1 MIRPETVHQI
11 KEDLLMTSDS
21 IALIAERYHVSK
33 ATVNNIN
40 TGKSHKEQILYP
52 IRELNNNYFT
62 DNEVAFIRKLSQEG
76 YSAKQIHIIVTK
88 GAYSTISNIISYKT
102 RPENY
107 VYNYDQFLEER
118 REVFDFIAEPHEE
131 LINQFTDSI
140 TMEDAVYIKLLGRF
154 MANLIDTLEIF
165 LPIIESEMIGYEFPI
180 ESKDDLA
187 RYLEWGGSAFSMI
200 WWVKSIFNNKINN
213 LNEQPI
219 HYNDFPVAKFKE
231 VDETIN
237 LIIIKEM
244 IDFNT
249 KENYRK
255 NPN

>member
-1 MIRPETVHQI
+1 
-11 KEDLLMTSDS
+11 
-21 IALIAERYHVSK
+21 
-33 ATVNNIN
+33 
-40 TGKSHKEQILYP
+40 
-52 IRELNNNYFT
+52 
-62 DNEVAFIRKLSQEG
+62 
-76 YSAKQIHIIVTK
+76 
-88 GAYSTISNIISYKT
+88 
-102 RPENY
+102 
-107 VYNYDQFLEER
+107 
-118 REVFDFIAEPHEE
+118 
-131 LINQFTDSI
+131 
-140 TMEDAVYIKLLGRF
+140 MEDAVYIKLLGRF

-200 WWVKSIFNNKINN
+200 WWIKSIFNNKINN